1 VKPSLLILLAALAP
15 WTAFGQVRSPFLPP
29 GGAAPGASA
38 GPAEAYEL
46 AGASMTSE
54 GTQICLYETAKHRS
68 RWLAV
73 GISEGGIQV
82 VSYDSER
89 DQAVVKF
96 DGQPH
101 VISLRKIKP
110 NAALAAFTPPNPAA
124 TVGTRQNG
132 AEGPPQVVDPST
144 VGKSPEVVKQEREA
158 RMLVSDLLEISIAQ
172 RKAYE
177 EAQAKADAQ
186 AKKGK

>member
-1 VKPSLLILLAALAP
+1 M
-15 WTAFGQVRSPFLPP
+15 PP
-29 GGAAPGASA
+29 AGAGNGAANA
-38 GPAEAYEL
+38 PAEAFEL

-54 GTQICLYETAKHRS
+54 GTQICLYDTTKHNS
-68 RWLAV
+68 RWLTV
-73 GISEGGIQV
+73 GKADAGIQV

-96 DGQPH
+96 DGTAH
-101 VISLRKIKP
+101 VISLRKVKTGGP
-110 NAALAAFTPPNPAA
+110 AVATFTPPMVPVA
-124 TVGTRQNG
+124 GTRQDG
-132 AEGPPQVVDPST
+132 AEGAPPVVDPST

-177 EAQAKADAQ
+177 EARAKEDAQ
-186 AKKGK
+186 AKKVK